1 MNSERQRLQ
10 KVLSQAG
17 VCSRRR
23 AEELMRQGRVLLN
36 GRPASPGDQGDPLR
50 DRILVDGELVPPPA
64 QELTLL
70 LHKPRGVHSTCFD
83 PRGRR
88 TVLDLLPAELA
99 EGQGLHPVGR
109 LDCDSR
115 GALLLSNNGA
125 LTLALTHPRFSH
137 RKSYRIWVSGHPSDA
152 RCCST
157 GAKGCCSMAAPPGR
171 RR

>member
-1 MNSERQRLQ
+1 M
-10 KVLSQAG
+10 
-17 VCSRRR
+17 
-23 AEELMRQGRVLLN
+23 
-36 GRPASPGDQGDPLR
+36 R

-88 TVLDLLPAELA
+88 TVLDLPAELA

-137 RKSYRIWVSGHPSDA
+137 RKSYRIWVSGHPSE

-157 GAKGCCSMAAPPGR
+157 GAKGCCSMAAHPAGGGETTAAR
-171 RR
+171 R